1 MQNLALKVQKEL
13 TKQKELFQL
22 EGNIPSVEEVFK
34 HYVTHT
40 QASVPVKKKTSKE
53 KPNQLKDKI
62 ANTVVYE
69 YLKTHQKSGV
79 RQLAL
84 ELQKEVPILLNEKVP
99 SFQELYN
106 PAVHPRKILVQT
118 DQTRQRLNL
127 EENSSTSP
135 LLHGIMS
142 KKGMFERR
150 ESAGSGSSLTGAA
163 DHYRKRP
170 LMIGVA
176 GGTASGKVGDLYI
189 VPGANRVRIDQIFPS
204 VHSL

>member
-1 MQNLALKVQKEL
+1 MKFQVERQTKILPISAIQICEIWDKYRAFKNWDTLKRRSLCSVKFEKFEKLAPE
-13 TKQKELFQL
+13 
-22 EGNIPSVEEVFK
+22 
-34 HYVTHT
+34 
-40 QASVPVKKKTSKE
+40 
-53 KPNQLKDKI
+53 
-62 ANTVVYE
+62 TVVYKC
-69 YLKTHQKSGV
+69 LKNHQKQGV
-79 RQLAL
+79 RQFAL

-163 DHYRKRP
+163 DHYPK
-170 LMIGVA
+170 
-176 GGTASGKVGDLYI
+176 
-189 VPGANRVRIDQIFPS
+189 QIS
-204 VHSL
+204 RN